1 MKSSFILTLLC
12 SFLTTS
18 TWLTSVGQ
26 VPIKDL
32 KKQNW
37 ATSGKTSFQSGML
50 KLIGADSYARLKKGD
65 YHDFDLNLELRTSRG
80 GKGYVNIHT
89 DQTGKGY
96 RIAIDNDL
104 NNGVWWKKTGSLIT
118 VRNLTKSLAKD
129 NEWFRLGIKVQG
141 QRITVQVNGQL
152 VVDYIEPAQPLRLEQ
167 NRAAL
172 VSAGTIAITST
183 GEGEIDL
190 RYASISE
197 LDRKNIDKAAQLAE
211 AIDEQT
217 DPIIRLHQED
227 FPVLDY
233 HVHLKGTLT
242 KNVAAAQSRKI
253 GINYA
258 IAPNAGVG
266 FPLHNDD
273 GINRYLDTMKNVPFL
288 LPMQAEGRDWVGAF
302 SEPALKRFDFLFT
315 DAETFTDLKG
325 RKTRLWIENEVFV
338 DDEQAYMELIV
349 DKIIGVLQEP
359 VDIYVNPFFLPKV
372 LQAKAEELWT
382 AERKTKVITAL
393 AKSGKAMEINNRYKI
408 PSASIIQEAKAAGIK
423 FSFGTNNVTSE
434 LGKLEYCLQM
444 KEKCGLRAENMYKPR
459 IAN

>member
-1 MKSSFILTLLC
+1 MKFSLIVALFCSLLTASSC
-12 SFLTTS
+12 
-18 TWLTSVGQ
+18 LTSVGQ

-37 ATSGKTSFQSGML
+37 FTSGETSFQSNVLTLVGT
-50 KLIGADSYARLKKGD
+50 DSYARLKKGN
-65 YHDFDLNLELRTSRG
+65 YQDFDLSLELRTRRG
-80 GKGYVNIHT
+80 GKGYVSIHT
-89 DQTGKGY
+89 DQTGKGH

-104 NNGVWWKKTGSLIT
+104 NNAVWWKKTGSLIT

-129 NEWFRLGIKVQG
+129 NEWFQLSIKVQG
-141 QRITVQVNGQL
+141 QRITVEVNRQL
-152 VVDYIEPAQPLRLEQ
+152 VVDYTEPVQPLRLKP

-172 VSAGTIAITST
+172 LSAGTIAITST
-183 GEGEIDL
+183 GKGEIDL
-190 RYASISE
+190 RRVSISE
-197 LDRKNIDKAAQLAE
+197 LDSKNLDKAAQLAE

-266 FPLHNDD
+266 FPLHDDD

-325 RKTRLWIENEVFV
+325 RKTRLWVENEVFI
-338 DDEQAYMELIV
+338 DNEQAYMELIV

-372 LQAKAEELWT
+372 LQARAEELWT
-382 AERKTKVITAL
+382 PERKTKVITAL

-408 PSASIIQEAKAAGIK
+408 PSAAIIQEAKAAGIK

-444 KEKCGLRAENMYKPR
+444 KEKCLIQAEDMYKPR
-459 IAN
+459 ISN